1 MYYELEGYKEGEIM
15 QTPKLTETTTA
26 ETQEMETT
34 TRLIG
39 NKEKIQG
46 MANNNKETKTI
57 IKTDNRDNKDTM
69 RIKENNSEGNP

>member
-1 MYYELEGYKEGEIM
+1 M

-34 TRLIG
+34 TRLID
-39 NKEKIQG
+39 NKEKIKG

-57 IKTDNRDNKDTM
+57 IKTDNRDNQDTM
-69 RIKENNSEGNP
+69 RIKENNSEANPCYLI